1 MKHYIFFTKEGSTCD
16 SLGKDVSNMQ
26 ILGTGKGEDILEAF
40 HNFKCNQSYLLEY
53 AFKEILAL
61 EYIGEIITNLE
72 L

>member
-1 MKHYIFFTKEGSTCD
+1 MKHYIFFTREGSTYD
-16 SLGKDVSNMQ
+16 PLEKDVSNMQ

-40 HNFKCNQSYLLEY
+40 QNFKHNQSYLLEY